1 MSDDDSRL
9 PADRAPSRSMA
20 EIWRMLDVLRRQ
32 GIVVITE
39 VGSGALKFQSH
50 LRLLDRD
57 RRRMLVERSADPEI
71 NAALL
76 ARPRCSFHAEI
87 AAWYIEFVAAGPRE
101 AVHDGLPV
109 IEFDFPELLVR
120 VQRRAHRRLPALERS
135 GLRCLADAGGIMPF
149 DATIVDAGPDGL
161 GFLIYDAA
169 ITLEPG
175 TRLHGCRITT
185 SGGAVETV
193 DLEVRY
199 TQPIVLAD
207 GRRARRA
214 GCRIANPSPTLVE
227 FVRTNFGNG
236 DAR

>member
-1 MSDDDSRL
+1 
-9 PADRAPSRSMA
+9 
-20 EIWRMLDVLRRQ
+20 MLDVLRRQ
-32 GIVVITE
+32 GIAVVTE
-39 VGSGALKFQSH
+39 LQEGALKYQSQ
-50 LRLLDRD
+50 LRLLDRE
-57 RRRMLVERSADPEI
+57 RRRMLVDRNADPAI

-76 ARPRCSFHAEI
+76 SRARCSFHAEI
-87 AAWYIEFVAAGPRE
+87 ASWYVEFVAADPRE
-101 AVHDGLPV
+101 AIHEGVPV

-120 VQRRAHRRLPALERS
+120 VQRRTHPRSPARERS
-135 GLRCLADAGGIMPF
+135 GLKCLADAAGITPF

-185 SGGAVETV
+185 SRGTVETV

-207 GRRARRA
+207 GKHARRA
-214 GCRIANPSPTLVE
+214 GCRVASPTPTFDE
-227 FVRTNFGNG
+227 FVRRNFAKG
-236 DAR
+236 DVR